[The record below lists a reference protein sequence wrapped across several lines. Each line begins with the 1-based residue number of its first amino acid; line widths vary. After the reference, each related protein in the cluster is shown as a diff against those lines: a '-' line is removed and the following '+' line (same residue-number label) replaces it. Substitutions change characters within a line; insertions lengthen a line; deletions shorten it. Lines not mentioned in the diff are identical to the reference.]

1 VNPTEAFREARDFL
15 IAHRTNYEAACRG
28 FRWPRPE
35 RFNWALDWFD
45 VIAQNNTR
53 TALRIVGDGGLDAQL
68 TFDGLRRRS
77 NFLAAQLRSLGVAR
91 GDRVLMMLGNVP
103 ALWELT
109 LACMKLGCPIIPTTT
124 LLMPAD
130 LRDRLER
137 GAARVVVT
145 DPVFADRFDAIGGR
159 VLKVLVEGSR
169 EGWQTLPAGS
179 EGVDEC
185 APSAPGGTTLA
196 SGPLFLYFT
205 SGTTAK
211 PKLVVHTHGSY
222 PIGHLSTLY
231 WLGLRPGD
239 RHLNLS
245 SPGWAKHAWSSFFAP
260 WNAEATIVMVNHAR
274 FDAASL
280 VRELARCEVTSFCA
294 PPTVWRAI
302 IQLPL
307 EEIKISLRELASAG
321 EPLNP
326 EVIARVRKAW
336 GLTIRDGY
344 GQTET
349 TLQIG
354 NFPGQA
360 VKPGSMG
367 RVAPGYHIE
376 LLDSHAGKGSEGEI
390 CVCLAEKPVPVTP
403 GYLDDA
409 VNTATVM
416 AGGFYHAGDV
426 ASRDAD
432 GYFTYIGRNDDVFK
446 CSDYKISPF
455 ELESLL
461 IEHEAVVEAA
471 VVPSPDPQ
479 RLSVPKAYVILAAG
493 LAPSREL
500 AASILKFVRERT
512 SPFKRVRRIE
522 FADLPKTVSGKIRR
536 VDLRKAEVAR
546 DLTAGARN
554 PYEYWEEDF

>member
-1 VNPTEAFREARDFL
+1 VNPTEAFRQARDFL
-15 IAHRTNYEAACRG
+15 VAHRTDYEGACRD

-35 RFNWALDWFD
+35 HFNWAIDWFD
-45 VIAQNNTR
+45 VIARGNTR
-53 TALRIVGDGGLDAQL
+53 VALRIVGDGELDAQL
-68 TFDGLRRRS
+68 TFDGLRCRS
-77 NFLAAQLRSLGVAR
+77 NILAAHLRSLGVAQ
-91 GDRVLMMLGNVP
+91 GDRVLLMLGNVP
-103 ALWELT
+103 PLWELT

-124 LLMPAD
+124 LLMPSD

-145 DPVFADRFDAIGGR
+145 DPVFADRFEGMGGR
-159 VLKVLVEGSR
+159 LLRVLVEGSR
-169 EGWQTLPAGS
+169 AGWETLPPGS
-179 EGVDEC
+179 EGLDDF
-185 APSAPGGTTLA
+185 AASGATLA
-196 SGPLFLYFT
+196 TDPLFLYFT

-211 PKLVVHTHGSY
+211 PKLVVHSHASY

-239 RHLNLS
+239 KHLNLS

-260 WNAEATIVMVNHAR
+260 WSAEASIVMVNHAR

-302 IQLPL
+302 VQLPL
-307 EEIKISLRELASAG
+307 EQIKVSLRELASAG

-367 RVAPGYHIE
+367 RAAPGYRIE
-376 LLDSHAGKGSEGEI
+376 LLDSEGEPGNEGEI
-390 CVCLAEKPVPVTP
+390 CVSLPEKPVPVMP
-403 GYLDDA
+403 GYLDDV
-409 VNTATVM
+409 VNTAAVM
-416 AGGFYHAGDV
+416 AGGFYHAGDI

-479 RLSVPKAYVILAAG
+479 RLSVPKAFVILAAG
-493 LAPSREL
+493 LSPSRET

-522 FADLPKTVSGKIRR
+522 FSDLPKTVSGKIRR
-536 VDLRKAEVAR
+536 VDLRKAEFAR
-546 DLTAGARN
+546 DLGVSARN
-554 PYEYWEEDF
+554 PCEYWEEDV